1 MKKYVVN
8 SIKHNCNNAMHV
20 SLCSLIFSLHYFT
33 LVVWRV
39 YVAAWIAIVVM
50 CYFGFG
56 HYDSAIVAMVVCNG
70 L

>member
-1 MKKYVVN
+1 M
-8 SIKHNCNNAMHV
+8 
-20 SLCSLIFSLHYFT
+20 LLPGLQ
-33 LVVWRV
+33 
-39 YVAAWIAIVVM
+39 M